1 MTGPSLPWASRAAA
15 GPGDPAAPVARA
27 DLAADRSGTVAVV
40 AGLLVSRVAQVL
52 LALVGIAGFVALSF
66 R

>member
-1 MTGPSLPWASRAAA
+1 MGWPQAIQRGAVV
-15 GPGDPAAPVARA
+15 G
-27 DLAADRSGTVAVV
+27 VAVV

-52 LALVGIAGFVALSF
+52 LALVGITGFVALSF